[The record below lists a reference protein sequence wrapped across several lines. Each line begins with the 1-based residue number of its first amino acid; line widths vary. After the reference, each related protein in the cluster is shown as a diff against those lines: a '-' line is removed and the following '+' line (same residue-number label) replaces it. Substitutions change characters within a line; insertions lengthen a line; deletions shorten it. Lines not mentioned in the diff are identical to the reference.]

1 MAKYLFVLTR
11 GTEDPTRAT
20 RCLQL
25 VKVAKEEGHEVHLFL
40 TDEAVY
46 LARKRGA
53 ENVVAPT
60 GDDADTYM
68 QVLIKE
74 KVPIYV

>member
-1 MAKYLFVLTR
+1 MAKYLFMLTR
-11 GTEDPTRAT
+11 GTEDPSRAT

-46 LARKRGA
+46 LAKKGLT

-60 GDDADTYM
+60 GDDADNYM
-68 QVLIKE
+68 QFLIRE
-74 KVPIYV
+74 KVPLYV